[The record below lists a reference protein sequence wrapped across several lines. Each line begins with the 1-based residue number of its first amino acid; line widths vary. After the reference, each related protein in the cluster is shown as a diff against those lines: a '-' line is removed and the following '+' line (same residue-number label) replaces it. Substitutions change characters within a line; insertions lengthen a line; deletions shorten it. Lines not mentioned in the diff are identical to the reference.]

1 MDYALGGSKEPQK
14 IFLTAARWTI
24 CLCVRLLTLPPNPFP
39 LQEWGRGLVWWS
51 KPQECV
57 EKDELARKI
66 RAGRT
71 LRQVLLE
78 VDVITSSRLMGGEPG
93 ESVAGEHRVSRN
105 QWTHLSFY
113 LGYTTRSW
121 LEFRLS
127 C

>member
-1 MDYALGGSKEPQK
+1 MS
-14 IFLTAARWTI
+14 
-24 CLCVRLLTLPPNPFP
+24 VRLLTLPPNPFP
-39 LQEWGRGLVWWS
+39 LQEWERGLVRWS

-93 ESVAGEHRVSRN
+93 ESVAGEHRESRN

-113 LGYTTRSW
+113 LGNHQF
-121 LEFRLS
+121 LI
-127 C
+127 

>member
-1 MDYALGGSKEPQK
+1 MDYALGGSKEPQN
-14 IFLTAARWTI
+14 FFNS
-24 CLCVRLLTLPPNPFP
+24 CEVDYMFCVRLLTLPPNPFP

-51 KPQECV
+51 KPQECL

-71 LRQVLLE
+71 LCQVLLE

-105 QWTHLSFY
+105 QWTHSFI
-113 LGYTTRSW
+113 
-121 LEFRLS
+121 
-127 C
+127 

>member
-1 MDYALGGSKEPQK
+1 MS
-14 IFLTAARWTI
+14 
-24 CLCVRLLTLPPNPFP
+24 VRLLTLPPNPFP

-78 VDVITSSRLMGGEPG
+78 IDVITSDRLMGGEPG

-105 QWTHLSFY
+105 QWTHSFI
-113 LGYTTRSW
+113 
-121 LEFRLS
+121 
-127 C
+127 